1 MRVWLKGF
9 GLPALLLLALAPAA
23 PAREACPFLRDPA
36 YWARNPVPP
45 APDGLLALGTLN
57 AYRLFDDQDDRGE
70 SLVLTRAQFAA
81 RIERIARYVADD
93 MGAPAV
99 LALQEVEDATAV
111 EALAA
116 ALAGLTG
123 RRYQIVMG
131 ETASGSDIRNALLVD
146 TRLQVGPV
154 TSLFART
161 PRAGLPLHD
170 RLPLVAQINPARHA
184 RQLAP
189 FTVVVVHGKSMRGME
204 RAGDESARVTAKRR
218 HQAQELAAWAAAQAR
233 GGVRLVVLG
242 DLNAPVAAAD
252 DARGEPLRIL
262 LGQGELVDTAPR
274 FLKPSQRWT
283 YKHRCALDQLDHVLV
298 SPALVPQVRAYGIA
312 RGDTCLRARERCDAK
327 RSVSDHEGVVVHLGP
342 R

>member
-1 MRVWLKGF
+1 MRVWLKWF
-9 GLPALLLLALAPAA
+9 GLSALLVVALAPDVR
-23 PAREACPFLRDPA
+23 AREACPFQRDPA
-36 YWARNPVPP
+36 YWARNPVAP
-45 APDGLLALGTLN
+45 AADGLLSLGTLN

-70 SLVLTRAQFAA
+70 STVLTRAQFAA

-123 RRYQIVMG
+123 RRYQVVMG

-146 TRLQVGPV
+146 ARLQVGPV
-154 TSLFART
+154 TSLFARS
-161 PRAGLPLHD
+161 PRAGQPLHD
-170 RLPLVAQINPARHA
+170 RLPLVARIDPQRHA
-184 RQLAP
+184 PQLAP
-189 FTVVVVHGKSMRGME
+189 ITVVVVHGKSMRGME
-204 RAGDESARVTAKRR
+204 RTGDESARVTAKRR
-218 HQAQELAAWAAAQAR
+218 HQATELADWAAAQAR
-233 GGVRLVVLG
+233 AGERLVLLG

-252 DARGEPLRIL
+252 DVRGEPLRIL
-262 LGQGELVDTAPR
+262 LGTGELVDTAPR

-298 SPALVPQVRAYGIA
+298 SPALVPQVRQYAIA
-312 RGDTCLRARERCDAK
+312 RGDTCLRAREKCDAK
-327 RSVSDHEGVVVHLGP
+327 RSVSDHEGVVVHLGA